1 MPLRIVMPNV
11 PPSEAIIQ
19 TVAEKSGGQVVLAF
33 SGGKDAVAAWIALK
47 RAGVKVFPY
56 FYYIHPHLEFVNRTI
71 DYYEEKFGEKITR
84 VPNSTVYRWWI
95 DCTYATP
102 EQVAPCM
109 AASLPV
115 FNAHDLQAGVIQHL
129 KLPATTF
136 TALGVRAADSIFRR
150 TMFTR
155 SGAINHKNKK
165 FYPVWDW
172 TKEEVRVEIFKAKL
186 KLPIDYWLFGRS
198 FDGLDYRF
206 IAPVKKHF
214 PKDYE
219 RLREYYPFIECELKR
234 AEFAGKTDHL

>member
-33 SGGKDAVAAWIALK
+33 SGGKDAIAAWIALK

-56 FYYIHPHLEFVNRTI
+56 FYYAHPHLEFINRTI
-71 DYYEEKFGEKITR
+71 DYFEQEFGEKILR
-84 VPNSTVYRWWI
+84 VPAPGIYRWWKS
-95 DCTYATP
+95 CALASP
-102 EQVAPCM
+102 EQLPVCVS
-109 AASLPV
+109 ASLPV
-115 FNAHDLQAGVIQHL
+115 YDANGLQAAVHWHL
-129 KLPATTF
+129 KLPETTF

-150 TMFTR
+150 AMFKR
-155 SGAINHKNKK
+155 SGAINHKARK

-172 TKEEVRVEIFKAKL
+172 TKEAVRVEIAKAKL

-214 PKDYE
+214 PNDYE
-219 RLREYYPFIECELKR
+219 RLREYFPMIDAELKR
-234 AEFAGKTDHL
+234 AEFAGMTDHL

>member
-1 MPLRIVMPNV
+1 MPSV

-33 SGGKDAVAAWIALK
+33 SGGKDAIAAWIALK

-56 FYYIHPHLEFVNRTI
+56 FYYAHPHLEFVNRTI
-71 DYYEEKFGEKITR
+71 DYYEEKFGVKITR
-84 VPNSTVYRWWI
+84 VPSPTIYARWKG
-95 DCTYATP
+95 CTLAPP
-102 EQVAPCM
+102 EQLAVCM
-109 AASLPV
+109 SASLPK
-115 FNAHDLQAGVIQHL
+115 FSAEDLQAGVIQHL
-129 KLPATTF
+129 KLPESTF
-136 TALGVRAADSIFRR
+136 TALGVRATDSIFRR

-155 SGAINHKNKK
+155 SGAINHKARK

-172 TKEEVRVEIFKAKL
+172 TKEAVRVEIFKAKL

-219 RLREYYPFIECELKR
+219 RLREYFPMIDAELKR
-234 AEFAGKTDHL
+234 AEFAGMTDHL